1 MAVSPA
7 VRRYLAQLEKVSNP
21 KVPCKRVPSKYIG
34 KEANIRGK
42 GNVRGLACSDKKGK
56 KGQSFIWG
64 AIEGVEQ
71 DIPVS
76 LLAGKAHRSDGRA
89 VKSFVRQLGGK
100 GLKIDYTD
108 EGRKTKWKKRKPLI
122 KRFAGFGRKGT
133 GMGPTQRAE
142 IFARDFSSVPRGN
155 RATGALRR
163 NRRELELRLS
173 EKALRE
179 SRKGKKGA
187 PLRRADLLKLNAE
200 RYETLSGK
208 TLTDGRRKLAS
219 RDAAGFMALY
229 ESRARAVV
237 AKAERKAKKPASEVK
252 GAPEVSDSAVER
264 AVAQLPAA
272 EVKQVEVLA
281 DQLVEAGMSESE
293 VEKLGRLLLVEIN
306 KIPTKEGRQSAFRQ
320 LEKTL
325 RAAAELPRL
334 GRPTGSKNKVR
345 SAKVAKAEAAA
356 MASEVKEVAKDN
368 GAQSLA
374 SASNPRR
381 RAMPARHLIRF

>member
-34 KEANIRGK
+34 KETNIRGK

-64 AIEGVEQ
+64 AIDGVEQ

-108 EGRKTKWKKRKPLI
+108 EGRKTKWKKRKPLT
-122 KRFAGFGRKGT
+122 KRFTGFGRKGT

-173 EKALRE
+173 EKALRD
-179 SRKGKKGA
+179 SRKGAKGA

-200 RYETLSGK
+200 RYASFSGK
-208 TLTDGRRKLAS
+208 ALSDGRRKLAS
-219 RDAAGFMALY
+219 RDAAGFMSLY
-229 ESRARAVV
+229 ESRAAAIV
-237 AKAERKAKKPASEVK
+237 AKAAKAAKKPASQVK

-264 AVAQLPAA
+264 AVANLPAA

-281 DQLVEAGMSESE
+281 DKLVDAGMPESE
-293 VEKLGRLLLVEIN
+293 AERLGRLLLVEIN
-306 KIPTKEGRQSAFRQ
+306 KIPSKEGRQAAFRQ
-320 LEKTL
+320 LEKTFRTAL
-325 RAAAELPRL
+325 ELPVL
-334 GRPTGSKNKVR
+334 GRRSGSKNKVK
-345 SAKVAKAEAAA
+345 SAKVAKAEAGA
-356 MASEVKEVAKDN
+356 MATETKKVAADN

-374 SASNPRR
+374 SVSNPRR
-381 RAMPARHLIRF
+381 RGMPARHLIRF